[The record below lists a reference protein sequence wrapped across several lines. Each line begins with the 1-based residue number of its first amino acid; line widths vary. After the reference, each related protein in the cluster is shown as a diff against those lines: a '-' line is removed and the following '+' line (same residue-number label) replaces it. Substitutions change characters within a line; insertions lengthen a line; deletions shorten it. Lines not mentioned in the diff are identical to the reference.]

1 MSKYNYKFTIPNDD
15 EQPLIG
21 IQDRSNR
28 KYYPYLPSEQLVKA
42 VNLAIALKRPLLL
55 EGEPGCGKTQLA
67 SALVYQLTKN
77 NPETDEHGQI
87 WWPFFTWNVKS
98 SSRAKDGLYTF
109 DAVAR
114 LRDAQMAGIGDYKA
128 AQAAREKVEI
138 ASNYLNFGALG
149 DAIKNGEGKDSKRAV
164 LLIDEIDKADNDFGN
179 DLLLELDQFR
189 FDIPETDQT
198 ISAAGEPPIVILTSN
213 RERPL
218 PDAFLRRCL
227 YFNIEF
233 PKKDAL
239 EKIAEQRFADADK
252 AERAIFY
259 EAIKYF
265 NEVRDFMD
273 EPGHRPPST
282 SEFIDLLEALRLA
295 PEAERAKILEGLAKP
310 EYQRFLGLLLK
321 TEESQQRYCKLVR
334 A

>member
-1 MSKYNYKFTIPNDD
+1 MSEYNYEFTIPTDK
-15 EQPLIG
+15 EQPPIG
-21 IQDRSNR
+21 TQDRSNR

-67 SALVYQLTKN
+67 NMLVYQLTQN
-77 NPETDEHGQI
+77 NPATDEQGQV
-87 WWPFFTWNVKS
+87 WWPFFIWNVKS
-98 SSRAKDGLYTF
+98 SSRAENGLYTF

-114 LRDAQMAGIGDYKA
+114 LRDAQMAGIRGSA
-128 AQAAREKVEI
+128 VARIAQKKVGN
-138 ASNYLNFGALG
+138 ASNYLKLGALG
-149 DAIKNGEGKDSKRAV
+149 DAIKNSECEDSKRAV

-189 FDIPETDQT
+189 FNIPETGQS
-198 ISAAGEPPIVILTSN
+198 ISAKGEPPIVILTSN

-233 PKKDAL
+233 PDKEHLQD
-239 EKIAEQRFADADK
+239 IVDQRFADVDK
-252 AERAIFY
+252 PDRAIFY

-265 NEVRDFMD
+265 NEVRDFMA

-282 SEFIDLLEALRLA
+282 SELIDFLKALRLRK
-295 PEAERAKILEGLAKP
+295 EADRADILKGLAKP
-310 EYQRFLGLLLK
+310 EYQYFLGLLLK
-321 TEESQQRYCKLVR
+321 TDESKQLYCDRVR
-334 A
+334 G

>member
-1 MSKYNYKFTIPNDD
+1 MSNFNYKFTIPKSD
-15 EQPLIG
+15 EQPTIST
-21 IQDRSNR
+21 QDRSNR

-42 VNLAIALKRPLLL
+42 VNLAIALQRPLLL

-67 SALVYQLTKN
+67 SALVYQLTQN
-77 NPETDEHGQI
+77 NPATDEHGKI

-114 LRDAQMAGIGDYKA
+114 LRDAQMSGIGNSLA

-149 DAIKNGEGKDSKRAV
+149 DAIRNGENKDSKRAV
-164 LLIDEIDKADNDFGN
+164 LLIDEVDKADNDFGN

-189 FDIPETDQT
+189 FDIPETGDT
-198 ISAAGEPPIVILTSN
+198 ISGDGDPPIVILTSN

-233 PKKDAL
+233 PGENDLKN
-239 EKIAEQRFADADK
+239 IAEQKFADADK
-252 AERAIFY
+252 AERAIFH
-259 EAIKYF
+259 EVIKYF

-282 SEFIDLLEALRLA
+282 SEFIDFLQALRQEE
-295 PEAERAKILEGLAKP
+295 EADRAKILAGLAQP

-321 TEESQQRYCKLVR
+321 TKEDQRLYCDRVGV
-334 A
+334 